1 MRESEY
7 SKTLDSSFK
16 KFLNQKRS
24 GQTVEEQNASRSGAL
39 LGEDLADDVR
49 EYVYVSFYICLVS
62 IHL

>member
-24 GQTVEEQNASRSGAL
+24 SQTVDEQNASRSGAL